1 VARILIAEDDPLIGE
16 LLEKGLRRNGYS
28 TFLADDGE
36 KAQSL
41 SLTDEFDLLILDMGL
56 PKREGF
62 EVLQDL
68 RSRGKTLPV
77 LVLTGRSERDVV
89 MCLKAGAD
97 DYMRK
102 PFQFDELL
110 ARVETRLRSQATAE
124 PDVLKAGHV
133 RLDLRSRTTTV
144 DGQAV
149 ELTARELALLETL
162 LRHAG
167 QVLSRGQLLS
177 RVWGYSYDPTSNVV
191 DVYVESLRTKL
202 GGNVIETVRGAGY
215 RFRGR

>member
-1 VARILIAEDDPLIGE
+1 VARILIAEDDPRIGE
-16 LLEKGLRRNGYS
+16 LLEKGLRMNGYS

-102 PFQFDELL
+102 PFHFDELL
-110 ARVETRLRSQATAE
+110 ARVETQLRSKGTAE
-124 PDVLKAGHV
+124 PNVLRSGRV
-133 RLDLRSRTTTV
+133 QLDLRSRAATV
-144 DGQAV
+144 DDQPV
-149 ELTARELALLETL
+149 DLTAREFALLETL
-162 LRHAG
+162 LRNAG
-167 QVLSRGQLLS
+167 QLMSRGQLLS
-177 RVWGYSYDPTSNVV
+177 DVWGYSFDPTSNIV
-191 DVYVESLRTKL
+191 DVYVNSLRTKL
-202 GGNVIETVRGAGY
+202 GGDVIETVRGAGY
-215 RFRGR
+215 RLRTR

>member
-1 VARILIAEDDPLIGE
+1 VARILIAEDDPRIGE
-16 LLEKGLRRNGYS
+16 LLEKGLRKNGYS
-28 TFLADDGE
+28 TFLAEDGE

-56 PKREGF
+56 PKRDGF
-62 EVLQDL
+62 LVLQDL

-110 ARVETRLRSQATAE
+110 ARVETRLRSTPTAE
-124 PDVLKAGHV
+124 SKVLKNGRV
-133 RLDLRSRTTTV
+133 RLDVGSRTASV
-144 DGQAV
+144 DGQV
-149 ELTARELALLETL
+149 VDLTAREFAVLETL
-162 LRHAG
+162 VRHAG
-167 QVLSRGQLLS
+167 QVMSRGQLLQK
-177 RVWGYSYDPTSNVV
+177 VWGYSFDPTSNVV
-191 DVYVESLRTKL
+191 DVYVNTLRTKL
-202 GGNVIETVRGAGY
+202 GGDVIEAVRGAGY
-215 RFRGR
+215 RLRAN

>member
-1 VARILIAEDDPLIGE
+1 VARILIAEDDPRIGE
-16 LLEKGLRRNGYS
+16 LLERGLRKNGYS

-56 PKREGF
+56 PGMEGF
-62 EVLQDL
+62 EVLQNV
-68 RSRGKTLPV
+68 RSRGKTIPV

-110 ARVETRLRSQATAE
+110 ARVETRLKSTE
-124 PDVLKAGHV
+124 AGEQDMLSAGSI
-133 RLDLRSRTTTV
+133 RLDLRTRRVTV
-144 DGQAV
+144 DERSV
-149 ELTARELALLETL
+149 ELTARELALLETF
-162 LRHAG
+162 LRNAG
-167 QVLSRGQLLS
+167 QVLSRGKLLS
-177 RVWGYSYDPTSNVV
+177 TVWGYSFDSTSNVV
-191 DVYVESLRTKL
+191 DVYVESLRAKL
-202 GGNVIETVRGAGY
+202 GDVIETVRGAGY
-215 RFRGR
+215 RLRWH

>member
-1 VARILIAEDDPLIGE
+1 MARILIAEDDPRIGE
-16 LLEKGLRRNGYS
+16 LLEKGLRMNGYS

-110 ARVETRLRSQATAE
+110 ARVETRLRSRSTAQ
-124 PDVLKAGHV
+124 PHVLKNARV
-133 RLDLRSRTTTV
+133 QVDVRSRSATV
-144 DGQAV
+144 DGRPV
-149 ELTARELALLETL
+149 DLTARELALLETF
-162 LRHAG
+162 LRNAG
-167 QVLSRGQLLS
+167 QLMSRGQLLS
-177 RVWGYSYDPTSNVV
+177 EVWGYSFDPTSNIV
-191 DVYVESLRTKL
+191 DVHVATLRTKL
-202 GGNVIETVRGAGY
+202 GGDLIETIPGAGY
-215 RFRGR
+215 RLRTR